1 MSSHDGWL
9 LEMCGSRHPQSGSQM
24 LCVIQAH
31 CVWPNVISW
40 HSTSRNLILKHE
52 KEFRDSSRSRL
63 VNIPTDSAAFSA
75 CLAWLL
81 GQCLLVASRACCIGD
96 WCLSVCMWSTFFS
109 KSLLVQFVSHSHETW
124 HTWSVFQYAKSG
136 TDFRNF
142 DFKIFGEFF

>member
-9 LEMCGSRHPQSGSQM
+9 LEMCGSRHPQSGSQT
-24 LCVIQAH
+24 LCFIQAH

-81 GQCLLVASRACCIGD
+81 GQCWLVASGACCIGD
-96 WCLSVCMWSTFFS
+96 WCLSVCMYVVNIFFQIATRTVCLSFSRNVAHVICVPIRKEWNRFS
-109 KSLLVQFVSHSHETW
+109 KFW
-124 HTWSVFQYAKSG
+124 F
-136 TDFRNF
+136 
-142 DFKIFGEFF
+142 